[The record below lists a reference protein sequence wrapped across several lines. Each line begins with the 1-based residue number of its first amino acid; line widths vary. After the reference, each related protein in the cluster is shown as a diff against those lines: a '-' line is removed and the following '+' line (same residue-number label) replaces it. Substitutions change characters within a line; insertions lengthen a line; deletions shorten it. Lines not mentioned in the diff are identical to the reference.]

1 MKLAFSTLGCPGWSW
16 EEIYATAKDL
26 GLDGIEIRGLEN
38 EMFAP
43 EAKPFRAENLDKTLQ
58 TLKNG
63 RMELPMLTSGAL
75 LSDREHRGRFL
86 AEGKSYIDLAEK
98 VGARFVRV
106 LGDENPAPAGFVD
119 LSLVRA
125 SYLDLCAH
133 AEGKNVQVL
142 IETNGVL
149 ADSEVMAS
157 FMEDIDHPNAGV
169 LWDIHH
175 PWRFFS
181 EAPEETL
188 RHIGRHVRYVH
199 IKDSVMKNGQVA
211 YRMLGYGDV
220 PVLDMLKG
228 LRALGYDGYVS
239 LEWVKR
245 WNPDLQEPG
254 VVFSHYASYMAH
266 LIRQL

>member
-38 EMFAP
+38 EMYAP
-43 EAKPFRAENLDKTLQ
+43 EAKPFRPENIDKTMA
-58 TLKNG
+58 TLKTG
-63 RMELPMLTSGAL
+63 RMKLPMLTSGAN
-75 LSDREHRGRFL
+75 LSDRGNKGKAL
-86 AEGKSYIDLAEK
+86 AEGKGYVDLAVK
-98 VGARFVRV
+98 LGSPFIRV
-106 LGDENPAPAGFVD
+106 LGDLNPEPSGFVD

-125 SYLDLCAH
+125 SYLDLCEYAS
-133 AEGKNVQVL
+133 AKGVRVL

-149 ADSEVMAS
+149 ADSGVMAS
-157 FMEDIDHPNAGV
+157 FMEGISHPSAGI

-175 PWRFFS
+175 PWRFFNES
-181 EAPEETL
+181 PEDTICQ
-188 RHIGRHVRYVH
+188 IGRYVRYVH

-220 PVLDMLKG
+220 PILDMLKQ
-228 LRALGYDGYVS
+228 LHALGYDGYVS

-254 VVFSHYASYMAH
+254 VVFSHFVSYMGY